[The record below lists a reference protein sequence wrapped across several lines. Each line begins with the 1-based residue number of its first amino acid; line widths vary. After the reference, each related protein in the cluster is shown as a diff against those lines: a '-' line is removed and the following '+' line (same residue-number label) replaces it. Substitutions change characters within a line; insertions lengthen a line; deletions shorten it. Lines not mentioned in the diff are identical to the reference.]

1 MARTVV
7 ITDDLDGSSPA
18 EEVRFTWDGVEWSID
33 LAEANRKRLE
43 EALQPFMEK
52 AHPAN
57 VAAPKTAES
66 PKRGRKAAGTDWSS
80 PENAGM
86 PHRGRVTP
94 AEADYVHANLD
105 EVNER
110 REAAGKSPIDP
121 NNPDDKKRY
130 GLK

>member
-1 MARTVV
+1 MARTMV

-43 EALQPFMEK
+43 EALQPFLDK
-52 AHPAN
+52 AHPAQ
-57 VAAPKTAES
+57 VAQAKTAEA
-66 PKRGRKAAGTDWSS
+66 PKRQRGKGTDWSS

-94 AEADYVHANLD
+94 AEADYVRANLD
-105 EVNER
+105 AVNKR
-110 REAAGKSPIDP
+110 REAAGKPLIDP
-121 NNPDDKKRY
+121 NNPDDQKRY
-130 GLK
+130 GY